1 MVCCTAQSCASCVV
15 QRLAKSSTCCHEF
28 LTVPHRPVM
37 LQVQG
42 IMVVLTRHGLVMKH
56 MDMLWNIAQKEDA
69 HEAVKAHM
77 YDLLAEVA
85 ADFEAEE
92 LGALLERLRARLSTP
107 LLPADTLR
115 LLGLLERLA
124 QADTAV
130 RVPFRTAPSCTLQQ
144 PTLDLPL
151 LLPPQRDVQR
161 CTAFSFCKFRHSPAH
176 FAVQV
181 VAHHPQPSR
190 PICLCSAT
198 RASPSLTLCGILPL
212 HRMRQPNCLKLLPC
226 PKWLESTCST
236 HRCAPAA
243 AVGAAAVIMPPAPAL
258 SCTCCPVSLPVCW

>member
-1 MVCCTAQSCASCVV
+1 
-15 QRLAKSSTCCHEF
+15 
-28 LTVPHRPVM
+28 M

-130 RVPFRTAPSCTLQQ
+130 RVPFRTAPSCTLSSPRWTCCCCCHPNVTSSDAQ
-144 PTLDLPL
+144 
-151 LLPPQRDVQR
+151 
-161 CTAFSFCKFRHSPAH
+161 HS
-176 FAVQV
+176 
-181 VAHHPQPSR
+181 
-190 PICLCSAT
+190 LSANS
-198 RASPSLTLCGILPL
+198 AILP
-212 HRMRQPNCLKLLPC
+212 RTLLC
-226 PKWLESTCST
+226 KWWLTTPSP
-236 HRCAPAA
+236 HAPSAS
-243 AVGAAAVIMPPAPAL
+243 AVPPERL
-258 SCTCCPVSLPVCW
+258 RH